1 MKRTH
6 PGDDVEVQTVV
17 KPMSNVFQL
26 QCEDAE
32 RERHAAPEVVA
43 KWEELAKKVALT
55 LRTAKSK
62 HSCQYKDLD
71 SWKKYGITHPFNEL
85 ADAVARSTSSVTE
98 YKWASPEE
106 VIVLSDSAIDLIGSS
121 FFIMRI
127 FVTLPDSLFG
137 KRDYINLTYPTKRAH
152 YMCGA
157 LLALRKAYKDY
168 EISFMPGLGR
178 DAIFPVLK
186 VTDKTSTGCV
196 LIHFGASES
205 VLAKTSR
212 FAPNISN
219 LRPSAVYPHITD
231 KDEEAT
237 PEFNQR
243 ILRTILEPAIIRRV
257 SAELRHKEHIVSALA
272 LAARFFKCRDLPE
285 FDDLFLACF
294 FVRLLETNVVAKQQ
308 DVLTMLRNV
317 FSAIA
322 NWNTT
327 TAMGFHP
334 DDLEEDV
341 IAAHIASFPIVFL
354 DSTGYWNIAAVI
366 SEDSLLLVCFRFS
379 SLL

>member
-6 PGDDVEVQTVV
+6 PGDDVEAQTVV

-71 SWKKYGITHPFNEL
+71 SWKKYGITHPLNEL

-127 FVTLPDSLFG
+127 FVTLPDV
-137 KRDYINLTYPTKRAH
+137 N
-152 YMCGA
+152 
-157 LLALRKAYKDY
+157 KA
-168 EISFMPGLGR
+168 
-178 DAIFPVLK
+178 
-186 VTDKTSTGCV
+186 STGGV

-231 KDEEAT
+231 K
-237 PEFNQR
+237 
-243 ILRTILEPAIIRRV
+243 AIIRRV